1 MGPDRARRGQ
11 PADAPHSQRAVG
23 EHEGLDDLPRRQPPP
38 DLQPMLATSAS
49 LPSGDSGWAYEMKWD
64 GLRALAH
71 ITGEH
76 VRLTSRTNRDIT
88 HAYPELA
95 GLAAA
100 SGASQAV
107 LDGEIVA
114 FGADGWPDFEA
125 LQQRMNI
132 GAAAPARQL
141 AAQVPVAYLAF
152 DLLWLDGRALLD
164 LPYSRRRALLEG
176 LGLNG
181 ANWQVPPSFTAES
194 GADVQAVSRQHHLEG
209 VMAKRL
215 QSRYEPGRRS
225 ASWRK
230 VKNVSS
236 QEVVIGGWKPGEGG
250 RAGWIGSLLVG
261 VYDGGDLV
269 YSGHVGT
276 GFTQQTL
283 RLLREKLAPLRRET
297 SPFGKTVPPED
308 ARFAQWVEPVL
319 VAEVEFA
326 RWTKSGRL
334 RAPSYKGLR
343 DDKPAAE
350 VIREP

>member
-1 MGPDRARRGQ
+1 MT
-11 PADAPHSQRAVG
+11 SG
-23 EHEGLDDLPRRQPPP
+23 EGPRRQPPP
-38 DLQPMLATSAS
+38 DLRPMLATAGS
-49 LPSGDSGWAYEMKWD
+49 LPSGNSGWAYEMKWD

-71 ITGEH
+71 IAEDR
-76 VRLTSRTNRDIT
+76 VRITSRTTRDIT
-88 HAYPELA
+88 HVYPELA
-95 GLAAA
+95 GLGAAT
-100 SGASQAV
+100 GASQAV

-114 FGADGWPDFEA
+114 LGDDGWPDFES

-141 AAQVPVAYLAF
+141 AAEVPVTYLAF
-152 DLLWLDGRALLD
+152 DLLWLNGRSLLEV
-164 LPYSRRRALLEG
+164 PYSRRRALLEG

-181 ANWQVPPSFTAES
+181 PSWQVPPSFTAES

-230 VKNVSS
+230 IKNVRG

-261 VYDGGDLV
+261 VYDGAELT

-283 RLLREKLAPLRRET
+283 RMLREKLTPLRRAT

-308 ARFAQWVEPVL
+308 ARYAQWVEPVL

-326 RWTKSGRL
+326 DWTRSGRL

-343 DDKPAAE
+343 DDKTAAE